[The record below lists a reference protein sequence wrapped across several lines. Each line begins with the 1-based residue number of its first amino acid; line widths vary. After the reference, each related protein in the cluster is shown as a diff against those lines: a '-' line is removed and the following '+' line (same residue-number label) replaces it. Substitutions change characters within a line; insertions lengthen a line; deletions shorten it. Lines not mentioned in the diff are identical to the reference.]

1 MPTVGKTQF
10 DYTDEGM
17 AAAQQEAEASGQDVV
32 MSDTPS
38 SYMGDMDARLEQAT
52 DLLSRAEEEDMDIDT
67 EDAEDA
73 EDAEDQ
79 TTDTLSTEVVES
91 IFQYMNNRIPNMDDP
106 KDVAEVELIRSSI
119 TPEMVEDLQNQE
131 ISIVDAVLQVH
142 RSRDLER
149 ATAEPQEEETPK
161 YFS

>member
-1 MPTVGKTQF
+1 MPTVGETQF

-32 MSDTPS
+32 MSDSPS

-52 DLLSRAEEEDMDIDT
+52 DLLSRAEEEDMDID
-67 EDAEDA
+67 AEDA

-79 TTDTLSTEVVES
+79 TTDTLRTEVVES
-91 IFQYMNNRIPNMDDP
+91 IFQYMNNRAPDMSDP
-106 KDVAEVELIRSSI
+106 KDITEVQLILDSI

-142 RSRDLER
+142 RSRSLTK
-149 ATAEPQEEETPK
+149 ASPEPVEEEAPT

>member
-1 MPTVGKTQF
+1 MPTVGETQF

-52 DLLSRAEEEDMDIDT
+52 DLLSRAEEEDMDID
-67 EDAEDA
+67 AEDS
-73 EDAEDQ
+73 EDSEDQ
-79 TTDTLSTEVVES
+79 TTDTLSAEVVES

-119 TPEMVEDLQNQE
+119 TPEMVEDLHNQE

>member
-1 MPTVGKTQF
+1 MPTVGETQF

-52 DLLSRAEEEDMDIDT
+52 DLLSRAEEEDMDID
-67 EDAEDA
+67 AEDS
-73 EDAEDQ
+73 EDSEDQ
-79 TTDTLSTEVVES
+79 TTDTRSAEVVES

>member
-1 MPTVGKTQF
+1 MPTVGETQF

-32 MSDTPS
+32 MSDSPS

-52 DLLSRAEEEDMDIDT
+52 DLLSRAEEEDMDID
-67 EDAEDA
+67 A

-79 TTDTLSTEVVES
+79 ITDTVSTEVVES

>member
-1 MPTVGKTQF
+1 
-10 DYTDEGM
+10 
-17 AAAQQEAEASGQDVV
+17 
-32 MSDTPS
+32 
-38 SYMGDMDARLEQAT
+38 
-52 DLLSRAEEEDMDIDT
+52 
-67 EDAEDA
+67 
-73 EDAEDQ
+73 
-79 TTDTLSTEVVES
+79 
-91 IFQYMNNRIPNMDDP
+91 MDDP

>member
-1 MPTVGKTQF
+1 MPTVGETQF

-52 DLLSRAEEEDMDIDT
+52 DLLSRAEEEDMDI
-67 EDAEDA
+67 DA